1 MALYRHFIL
10 AMGRSPGFA
19 SACADSRPVKARFR
33 SGYAPEG
40 LSLAGAGN
48 S

>member
-1 MALYRHFIL
+1 MALYRHFTL

-33 SGYAPEG
+33 SGCPTEWVG
-40 LSLAGAGN
+40 LAGAGN